1 MDDKELVKVCNDK
14 VWYANVENTVG
25 VKTIG
30 QLGVTNDNG
39 NKQKKMNNKMKDV
52 STRNTRC
59 RQNPSVDSFNQL
71 FTVDFN
77 CQMFFP

>member
-30 QLGVTNDNG
+30 QLGVTNDND

-52 STRNTRC
+52 STRNTRGFK
-59 RQNPSVDSFNQL
+59 RLRKIVPIEIRNE
-71 FTVDFN
+71 
-77 CQMFFP
+77 